1 MGDPG
6 GGSIPESGVLGRAFV
21 IIWPPSRWG
30 FLDIPAT
37 FEQPR
42 LNASSAAAGGSSA
55 VLEAA
60 LDNGT
65 PVRPAA
71 SPLPLALGFAGA
83 VPITWLQRRVRAR
96 RVTAGPLSLNAKRV
110 AGTGAESVPRAG
122 ALLRPRSPYHA

>member
-6 GGSIPESGVLGRAFV
+6 GGAIPESGVLGRAFV

-37 FEQPR
+37 FEQPQ
-42 LNASSAAAGGSSA
+42 LNASSAAAGGSTA
-55 VLEAA
+55 ALAAA

-71 SPLPLALGFAGA
+71 SPLPLALGFIGA
-83 VPITWLQRRVRAR
+83 VPVTWLQRRVRAR
-96 RVTAGPLSLNAKRV
+96 RRNRRST
-110 AGTGAESVPRAG
+110 ES
-122 ALLRPRSPYHA
+122 